1 MSARDREDGELPD
14 VRPVLVDDKADCL
27 QTALRL
33 LERAAVKIDPVYHVY
48 DDIKQFLWR
57 MKVRGHK

>member
-1 MSARDREDGELPD
+1 M
-14 VRPVLVDDKADCL
+14 RPMLVDDKADCL